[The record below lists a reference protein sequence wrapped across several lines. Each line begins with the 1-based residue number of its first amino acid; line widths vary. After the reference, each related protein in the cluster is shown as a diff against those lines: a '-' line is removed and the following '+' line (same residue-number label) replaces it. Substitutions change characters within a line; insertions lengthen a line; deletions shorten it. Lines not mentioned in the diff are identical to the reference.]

1 MARAIRTSSIRDPT
15 NKTSKMTSLL
25 IIRYLKTISKITI
38 VNSKRLGSMIRNTQ
52 IIKGVILTIGCIIE
66 GARTKEEE
74 EVSSIRIE
82 VVEDIKE
89 IEEDFS
95 QI

>member
-1 MARAIRTSSIRDPT
+1 
-15 NKTSKMTSLL
+15 
-25 IIRYLKTISKITI
+25 
-38 VNSKRLGSMIRNTQ
+38 MIRNTQ
-52 IIKGVILTIGCIIE
+52 IIRGVILTIGCIIE
-66 GARTKEEE
+66 VAKTKEEE

-89 IEEDFS
+89 IEEVFS

>member
-38 VNSKRLGSMIRNTQ
+38 VNSKHLGSMIRNTQ
-52 IIKGVILTIGCIIE
+52 IIRGVILTIGCIIE
-66 GARTKEEE
+66 VAKTKEEE

-89 IEEDFS
+89 IEEVFS

>member
-25 IIRYLKTISKITI
+25 IIRYPKTISKITI

-52 IIKGVILTIGCIIE
+52 IIRGVILTIGCIIE
-66 GARTKEEE
+66 VAKTKEEE

-89 IEEDFS
+89 IEEVFS